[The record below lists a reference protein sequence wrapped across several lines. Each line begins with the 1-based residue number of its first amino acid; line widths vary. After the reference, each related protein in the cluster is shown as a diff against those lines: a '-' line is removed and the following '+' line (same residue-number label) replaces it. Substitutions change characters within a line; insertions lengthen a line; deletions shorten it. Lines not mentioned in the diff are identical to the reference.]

1 MAWLL
6 LRIMVP
12 TMAIVQV
19 LKALGALEFLAHL
32 ASPVMKIFALPGE
45 AALAIL
51 TGGVVNIYAAIAV
64 AVNIPMT
71 AKSMTVLAIMVLIA
85 HNLIVETAVQSRA
98 GTPAV
103 VMLTVRISAALVAGF
118 IFARIIPD
126 GGVILGR
133 TAASDASGLGQVLVS
148 NVMSLLRITIIVI
161 TLMLLVEIS
170 REFGLMDRFM
180 NVLQWPM
187 RTLGLHR
194 KTAFVA
200 AVGLIL
206 GLAYGAGLIID
217 ETKKSSISSREIL
230 ATNVFLG
237 TSHALIEDSLVFAA
251 VGANLLWIVVGRLVF
266 GSIFLRLVMPLA
278 ERWAGVRK
286 IAGECNSETIS
297 P

>member
-1 MAWLL
+1 
-6 LRIMVP
+6 
-12 TMAIVQV
+12 
-19 LKALGALEFLAHL
+19 
-32 ASPVMKIFALPGE
+32 
-45 AALAIL
+45 
-51 TGGVVNIYAAIAV
+51 
-64 AVNIPMT
+64 
-71 AKSMTVLAIMVLIA
+71 
-85 HNLIVETAVQSRA
+85 VETAVQSSA

-133 TAASDASGLGQVLVS
+133 TASSDASGLGQVLVS

-200 AVGLIL
+200 AVGLVL